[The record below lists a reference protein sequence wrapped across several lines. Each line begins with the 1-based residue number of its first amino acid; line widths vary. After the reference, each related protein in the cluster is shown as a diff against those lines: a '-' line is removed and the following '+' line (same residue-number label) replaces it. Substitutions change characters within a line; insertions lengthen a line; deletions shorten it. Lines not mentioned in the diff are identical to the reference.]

1 MTDESTSEST
11 SARAQ
16 VLVID
21 DEPTIVELVSRML
34 RRTKLRVHGVN
45 SGEAGVDA
53 MREHQPIV
61 VLTDKNLP
69 GMSGMDV
76 IRAGREIIPDSE
88 FIVMTGYASLDSA
101 LAAIELGVFAYLTK
115 PFARQLLTDH
125 VTAAAEQVRKRR
137 VTASTVEHMR
147 TVANK
152 NITGPIA
159 IRQGLGELDEV
170 VHKLERLVSSL
181 SSVLKDDRSKKRDTA
196 AQEHLDELNAAIG
209 RLSELKGQL

>member
-1 MTDESTSEST
+1 MTDEPTAAS
-11 SARAQ
+11 AQ

-34 RRTKLRVHGVN
+34 RRTKLRVLGVN
-45 SGEAGVDA
+45 SGEAGIEA
-53 MREHQPIV
+53 MREHRPIV

-125 VTAAAEQVRKRR
+125 VKSAADHVRKRR
-137 VTASTVEHMR
+137 ATASTVEQMR
-147 TVANK
+147 SVANK
-152 NITGPIA
+152 SITGPIA
-159 IRQGLGELDEV
+159 IRQGLGELDDV

-181 SSVLKDDRSKKRDTA
+181 TSVLKDGQSQKRDSQA
-196 AQEHLDELNAAIG
+196 KEHLDELNAVIT
-209 RLSELKGQL
+209 RLSELKSQI